1 MDTSGFGRFIYRC
14 GVYNN
19 AATVRLGKTI
29 SIKRSAILAAIISSV
44 NLGIEDRLALVTGAS
59 RGIGRAIALELAK
72 EGARLVIVARSK
84 EPLEA
89 VKRELGGP
97 AGRHHAF
104 ALDLMAEGGIAELAA
119 GVDKL
124 GALDITVHNLGGS
137 AMVFPGLAAPVE
149 EWKKVWQFNV
159 GIGHELNRIFVPKMV
174 ARKWG
179 RVVHLSTLS
188 TYTYNGYAAYVSAKC
203 ALDGYVK
210 TINREVSKDN
220 VIVSAVAPGAIY
232 SEGRHFAK
240 LQKENPAAL
249 ESYFKEHLPIKRL
262 GRAEEIAPV
271 AAFLCSNQASFMA
284 GSIVGIDGGG
294 M

>member
-1 MDTSGFGRFIYRC
+1 M
-14 GVYNN
+14 
-19 AATVRLGKTI
+19 
-29 SIKRSAILAAIISSV
+29 
-44 NLGIEDRLALVTGAS
+44 NLGIEGRLALVTGAS
-59 RGIGRAIALELAK
+59 RGIGRAVALELAK
-72 EGARLVIVARSK
+72 ESARVIVVARS
-84 EPLEA
+84 EGPLEA

-97 AGRHHAF
+97 AGRHYAF
-104 ALDLMAEGGIAELAA
+104 ALDLMAEGGIAKLSAEI
-119 GVDKL
+119 DKL
-124 GALDITVHNLGGS
+124 GALDIMVHNLGGS
-137 AMVFPGLAAPVE
+137 AMVFPGLAAPTDD
-149 EWKKVWQFNV
+149 WKRVWQFNV
-159 GIGHELNRIFVPKMV
+159 GVGHELNRIFIPKMV
-174 ARKWG
+174 ERKWG

-210 TINREVSKDN
+210 TVSREVSKDN

-271 AAFLCSNQASFMA
+271 AAFLCSDQASFMS